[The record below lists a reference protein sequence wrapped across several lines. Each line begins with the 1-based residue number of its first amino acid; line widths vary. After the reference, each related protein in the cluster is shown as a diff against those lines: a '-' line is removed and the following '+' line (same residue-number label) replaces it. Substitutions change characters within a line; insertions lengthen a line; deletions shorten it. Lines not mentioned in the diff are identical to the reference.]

1 MKKTFLIG
9 LMISGSCLFK
19 AWGQTTIN
27 VHTKAIFTA
36 VDNMRRLLPVEKLY
50 LQTDKPYYNLGD
62 TLRFKAYLL
71 NADFLTPS
79 AQSGLLYIELA
90 DALNKVVKRI
100 TVPVF
105 AGISFGDIALRSK
118 NIQQGA
124 YTLRAYT
131 NWMRNFGE
139 DYVFKQSIYISPVNR
154 SNTLIQSNFRLEN
167 GTDKDHVSAG
177 LHFIGLDG
185 QPLSQKT
192 MLLTVK
198 RGTKTLFE
206 DKANVGTDGSIQLN
220 FDIPAKAQVKN
231 LNILAKNMDKD
242 ADTTTLTIP
251 VLINRIENTDVQF
264 IPEGGNMVAGIPAK
278 IGFKAIAES
287 GKGVAVSG
295 KIYNDRQQEITT
307 FRSTHNGIGTF
318 ELTPQAG
325 ESYTA
330 QVNLTDQLTKTY
342 ALPAV
347 DPQGTTLKIIPK
359 GKDSLEIQLAA
370 TPELINSATN
380 YYLVGQTRGVICYS
394 AVINFKKPVIKEI
407 VAKDLF
413 ASGIVHFTLFNAAN
427 RPLNERLVYVDQ
439 QDNLQIAINSNK
451 PLYQLRDSVNLLLQ
465 VNDKQGKPVKGNF
478 SITVTDDS
486 QVNQDSLS
494 NNIVSNLLLT
504 SDLKGTV
511 EDPAWYFETTA
522 IDRTMAL
529 DNLLLTQGWI
539 GYDWK
544 QVFAPPD
551 APEYEAE
558 KEFRVKGRVSNIF
571 NKSVA
576 NTDVMLISTQPELLL
591 DTKTDKN
598 GLFTFKDFPAL
609 DTINFRLQTRRGLN
623 IGIMVDEF
631 VPPELTPL
639 KNMPIPWYINNNSTP
654 INYTNKKT
662 IELNEAFDMRKSI
675 LLKQVDIKGKNDE
688 KFGPPYLVMDE
699 EDIRNARTGKK
710 PMNLVELL
718 DLKQKLS
725 QNNLMVMVDGQ
736 LLTKENIALLT
747 PPIRGE
753 GTTPGGRQADRI
765 SNLTGNASAEHYGS
779 VSLMESFTTENI
791 KTISARKT
799 IVPVVKMTPVGPVII
814 DRVVVL
820 VNITTNIKFGNNA
833 IPPGDYIYRPM
844 PISWPR
850 RFYSPKYIDKDKP
863 AVADR
868 RSTIFWK
875 PDIVTD
881 DSGKA
886 TFSFYSADL
895 PGSYTLILEGTDLN
909 GNIGYK
915 RQRIKVG
922 TNITAEK

>member
-19 AWGQTTIN
+19 AWGQAPIN
-27 VHTKAIFTA
+27 VYTKAIFTA

-105 AGISFGDIALRSK
+105 AGTSFGDIALRSK

-167 GTDKDHVSAG
+167 GTDKDHVSSG
-177 LHFIGLDG
+177 LHFTGLDD

-206 DKANVGTDGSIQLN
+206 DKANMGTDGSIQLN

-264 IPEGGNMVAGIPAK
+264 MPEGGNMVAGIPAK

-307 FRSTHNGIGTF
+307 FRSTHSGIGTF
-318 ELTPQAG
+318 ELTPQVG

-342 ALPAV
+342 ALPVV

-359 GKDSLEIQLAA
+359 GIDSLEIQLAA
-370 TPELINSATN
+370 TPQLLNSATN
-380 YYLVGQTRGVICYS
+380 YYLVGQTRGVVCYS
-394 AVINFKKPVIKEI
+394 AVINFKKPVIKEV

-413 ASGIVHFTLFNAAN
+413 ASGIVHFTLFNSAN
-427 RPLNERLVYVDQ
+427 LPLNERLVYVDQ
-439 QDNLQIAINSNK
+439 HDNLQIVINSNK

-486 QVNQDSLS
+486 QVNRDSLS

-511 EDPAWYFETTA
+511 EDPA
-522 IDRTMAL
+522 
-529 DNLLLTQGWI
+529 
-539 GYDWK
+539 
-544 QVFAPPD
+544 
-551 APEYEAE
+551 
-558 KEFRVKGRVSNIF
+558 
-571 NKSVA
+571 
-576 NTDVMLISTQPELLL
+576 
-591 DTKTDKN
+591 
-598 GLFTFKDFPAL
+598 
-609 DTINFRLQTRRGLN
+609 
-623 IGIMVDEF
+623 
-631 VPPELTPL
+631 
-639 KNMPIPWYINNNSTP
+639 
-654 INYTNKKT
+654 
-662 IELNEAFDMRKSI
+662 
-675 LLKQVDIKGKNDE
+675 
-688 KFGPPYLVMDE
+688 
-699 EDIRNARTGKK
+699 
-710 PMNLVELL
+710 
-718 DLKQKLS
+718 
-725 QNNLMVMVDGQ
+725 
-736 LLTKENIALLT
+736 
-747 PPIRGE
+747 
-753 GTTPGGRQADRI
+753 
-765 SNLTGNASAEHYGS
+765 
-779 VSLMESFTTENI
+779 
-791 KTISARKT
+791 
-799 IVPVVKMTPVGPVII
+799 
-814 DRVVVL
+814 
-820 VNITTNIKFGNNA
+820 
-833 IPPGDYIYRPM
+833 
-844 PISWPR
+844 
-850 RFYSPKYIDKDKP
+850 
-863 AVADR
+863 
-868 RSTIFWK
+868 
-875 PDIVTD
+875 
-881 DSGKA
+881 
-886 TFSFYSADL
+886 
-895 PGSYTLILEGTDLN
+895 
-909 GNIGYK
+909 
-915 RQRIKVG
+915 
-922 TNITAEK
+922 